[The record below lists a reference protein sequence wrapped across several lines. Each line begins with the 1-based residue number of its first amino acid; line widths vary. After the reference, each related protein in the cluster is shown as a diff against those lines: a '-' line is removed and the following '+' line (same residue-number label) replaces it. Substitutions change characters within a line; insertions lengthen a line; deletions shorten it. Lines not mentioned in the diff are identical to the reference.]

1 MSVTVL
7 GIVTLVTIVG
17 VWSVRR
23 EWTQYV
29 VGATVAFPQTAG
41 VIVAGNGF
49 PLFYL
54 AVVLLAVLAFPHAL
68 LGLSR
73 LGRAPRRG
81 QSERA
86 AADLV
91 GMVLVLWAAVITIA
105 GPRIFAGMRVFAP
118 ELGVDAQVVS
128 MAVLAPSLGNIAQ
141 LGYVALGVLF
151 LLLAGRVFP
160 VDARLLGSAL
170 WVAIVLAA
178 VRIVAEPV
186 WPHALL
192 QNMPSFT
199 YATPE
204 RLSGTFYEP
213 SVLGLYLTAA
223 AGYFGA
229 RLVWSGARG
238 RGAALIAL
246 ALVIVD
252 FVKNGSGTA
261 LLGLAILLALAGA
274 VALVRQ
280 LRSGRFGVRPWAVVG
295 AVVVVGGALTQVPV
309 ILQFTVGSAATKAD
323 SDSFVART
331 ASNAR
336 SWQIF
341 LESGGLG
348 IGLGGNRPSSLVMLV
363 MSCLGVI
370 GLALIAALVV
380 MALRRALVHR
390 SIEPAGWGLAGVLVA
405 AMVAVPDL
413 STPVIWTGLAACLC
427 AAVAPRARVAQGRV
441 LQTVSARTGSPPTQS
456 TQALSADETS
466 SASASRALAGRDARG
481 TSVPRD

>member
-7 GIVTLVTIVG
+7 GIVTLLAIVG
-17 VWSVRR
+17 VWFVRR

-54 AVVLLAVLAFPHAL
+54 AVVVLVVLAFPHAL

-73 LGRAPRRG
+73 LGRARPGKR
-81 QSERA
+81 ERMLPDLIGA
-86 AADLV
+86 ALV
-91 GMVLVLWAAVITIA
+91 VWAAVITIA
-105 GPRIFAGMRVFAP
+105 GPRIFVGMRVFAP
-118 ELGVDAQVVS
+118 ELGVDAQVGN
-128 MAVLAPSLGNIAQ
+128 MATLAPSLGNIAQ
-141 LGYVALGVLF
+141 LGYVAMGVV
-151 LLLAGRVFP
+151 LLLVAGRLFP

-186 WPHALL
+186 WPHELL
-192 QNMPSFT
+192 QNMPSFH

-229 RLVWSGARG
+229 RLLWSSGAG
-238 RGAALIAL
+238 RAAALVAL
-246 ALVIVD
+246 ALVAVD
-252 FVKNGSGTA
+252 FVRNGSGTA
-261 LLGLAILLALAGA
+261 LLGLAILFALAEA

-280 LRSGRFGVRPWAVVG
+280 LRSGRFGVRPLAVVG
-295 AVVVVGGALTQVPV
+295 AVVVVGAALTQIPV
-309 ILQFTVGSAATKAD
+309 ILQFTVGSAASKAD
-323 SDSFVART
+323 SDSFMART
-331 ASNAR
+331 ASNVR

-348 IGLGGNRPSSLVMLV
+348 IGLGGNRPSSLFMLV
-363 MSCLGVI
+363 ISCLGVI
-370 GLALIAALVV
+370 GLLLVAALVV
-380 MALRRALVHR
+380 LALRRALVNR
-390 SIEPAGWGLAGVLVA
+390 AIEPAGWGLAGVLVA
-405 AMVAVPDL
+405 AIVAVPDL
-413 STPVIWTGLAACLC
+413 STPAIWIGLAACLY
-427 AAVAPRARVAQGRV
+427 
-441 LQTVSARTGSPPTQS
+441 SALPPVRNAGDP
-456 TQALSADETS
+456 ALS
-466 SASASRALAGRDARG
+466 SAEVPDLAARP
-481 TSVPRD
+481 S

>member
-1 MSVTVL
+1 MSVTIL
-7 GIVTLVTIVG
+7 GIVTLVAILG
-17 VWSVRR
+17 VWFVRR

-73 LGRAPRRG
+73 LGRAPRGRR
-81 QSERA
+81 ERMLP
-86 AADLV
+86 DLIGV
-91 GMVLVLWAAVITIA
+91 ALVLWAAVISIA
-105 GPRIFAGMRVFAP
+105 GPRIFTGMRVFAP
-118 ELGVDAQVVS
+118 ELGVDAQVVN
-128 MAVLAPSLGNIAQ
+128 MATLAPSLGNIAQ
-141 LGYVALGVLF
+141 LGYVAMGVL
-151 LLLAGRVFP
+151 LLLVAGRLFP

-192 QNMPSFT
+192 QNMPSFH

-229 RLVWSGARG
+229 RLLWSGAAG
-238 RGAALIAL
+238 RVSALVAL
-246 ALVIVD
+246 ALVAVD
-252 FVKNGSGTA
+252 FVRNGSGTA
-261 LLGLAILLALAGA
+261 LLGLAILFALAGA

-280 LRSGRFGVRPWAVVG
+280 LRSGRFGVRPLAVVG
-295 AVVVVGGALTQVPV
+295 AIVVVGAALTQIPV
-309 ILQFTVGSAATKAD
+309 ILQFTVGSAASKAD

-331 ASNAR
+331 ASNVR

-348 IGLGGNRPSSLVMLV
+348 IGLGGNRPSSLFMLV
-363 MSCLGVI
+363 ISCLGVI
-370 GLALIAALVV
+370 GLLLVAALVV
-380 MALRRALVHR
+380 LALRRALRNRPV
-390 SIEPAGWGLAGVLVA
+390 EPAAWGLAGVLVA
-405 AMVAVPDL
+405 AIVAVPDL
-413 STPVIWTGLAACLC
+413 STPAIWIGLAACLYSVVR
-427 AAVAPRARVAQGRV
+427 ADAAAAPAVAASPAAPVRNAGDPALQRATAPD
-441 LQTVSARTGSPPTQS
+441 LAPN
-456 TQALSADETS
+456 
-466 SASASRALAGRDARG
+466 AS
-481 TSVPRD
+481 

>member
-7 GIVTLVTIVG
+7 GIVTLVAIVG
-17 VWSVRR
+17 IWFVRR

-54 AVVLLAVLAFPHAL
+54 AVVLLLVLAFPHAL

-73 LGRAPRRG
+73 LGRAPRGRR
-81 QSERA
+81 ERMLPDLIGA
-86 AADLV
+86 ALV
-91 GMVLVLWAAVITIA
+91 VWTAVITIA

-118 ELGVDAQVVS
+118 ELGVDAQVVN
-128 MAVLAPSLGNIAQ
+128 MATLAPSLGNVAQ
-141 LGYVALGVLF
+141 LGYVAMGVVF
-151 LLLAGRVFP
+151 LLVAGRLFP

-192 QNMPSFT
+192 QNMPSFN

-229 RLVWSGARG
+229 RLLWSGAAG
-238 RGAALIAL
+238 RAAALVAL
-246 ALVIVD
+246 ALVAVD
-252 FVKNGSGTA
+252 FVRNGSGTA
-261 LLGLAILLALAGA
+261 LLGLAILLGLAGV

-280 LRSGRFGVRPWAVVG
+280 LRSGSFGVRPLAVVG
-295 AVVVVGGALTQVPV
+295 AIVVVGAALTQIPV
-309 ILQFTVGSAATKAD
+309 ILQFTVGSAASKAD

-331 ASNAR
+331 ASNVR

-348 IGLGGNRPSSLVMLV
+348 IGLGGNRPSSLFMLV
-363 MSCLGVI
+363 ISCLGVI
-370 GLALIAALVV
+370 GLVLVAALVIL
-380 MALRRALVHR
+380 ALRRALVHR
-390 SIEPAGWGLAGVLVA
+390 PIEPAGWGLAGVLVA
-405 AMVAVPDL
+405 AIVAVPDL
-413 STPVIWTGLAACLC
+413 STPAIWIGLAACLY
-427 AAVAPRARVAQGRV
+427 AVVQPAPSAPAV
-441 LQTVSARTGSPPTQS
+441 LAPSAPVRNAGEP
-456 TQALSADETS
+456 
-466 SASASRALAGRDARG
+466 ALAAPESANLAPIR
-481 TSVPRD
+481 P